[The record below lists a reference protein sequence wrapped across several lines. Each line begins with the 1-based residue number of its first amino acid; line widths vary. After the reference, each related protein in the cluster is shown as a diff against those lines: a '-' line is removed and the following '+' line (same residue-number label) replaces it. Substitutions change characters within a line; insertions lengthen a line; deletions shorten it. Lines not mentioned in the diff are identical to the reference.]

1 MSSAMHAPDFDSSA
15 ISTAWCRQGKHKQL
29 DAPLKETWPQNR
41 VAQQALARVKSDTTS
56 SNHHDRRKVGPD
68 SLALRL
74 AHLGG
79 AGVAQTFRVLLC
91 VSSALGG
98 EGVLSYCY
106 RLHAVFSVSMARN
119 RNRNRRKSS
128 GDARAAAAGAG
139 GGTAKAATP
148 KRTPSSKKASVP
160 GTAPA
165 RRGKNGSWVKVDN
178 EVALASARK
187 KTPAASRLGKSAKKS
202 SKKSKAKKPVPP
214 PEASS
219 SDEDMPD
226 TMEGERPV
234 ARKKKGRAASKV
246 TEDDLDAV
254 RTPPLCCTVC
264 SVSPCARLRTVTC
277 PRT

>member
-1 MSSAMHAPDFDSSA
+1 M
-15 ISTAWCRQGKHKQL
+15 
-29 DAPLKETWPQNR
+29 
-41 VAQQALARVKSDTTS
+41 
-56 SNHHDRRKVGPD
+56 
-68 SLALRL
+68 
-74 AHLGG
+74 
-79 AGVAQTFRVLLC
+79 AQTFRVLLC

-234 ARKKKGRAASKV
+234 ARKKKGRAANKV

-254 RTPPLCCTVC
+254 RTPHCAAPC
-264 SVSPCARLRTVTC
+264 SVSPCARLRAVTC
-277 PRT
+277 SRTHSYPRLHTRSTLSR